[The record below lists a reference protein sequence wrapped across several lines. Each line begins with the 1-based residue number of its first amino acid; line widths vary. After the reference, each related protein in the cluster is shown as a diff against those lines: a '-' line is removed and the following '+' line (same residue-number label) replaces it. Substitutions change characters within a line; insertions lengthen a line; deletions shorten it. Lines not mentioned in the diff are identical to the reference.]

1 MNLNND
7 VKNNTVNNVDRDKTV
22 INVDEDKTVNN
33 VDEDKTVNNVDED
46 LHMFSGDTFSVHLLY
61 CIIGG
66 SFNSSRIQR

>member
-22 INVDEDKTVNN
+22 IN